1 MGFKAVSAVMHHSKA
16 KGNTRLVA
24 LAIAHYHDDRGENG
38 AFPKQDTIAKLAN
51 VSKRTVQRSVTELV
65 ELGELE
71 VLVHRGTGS
80 SYDRQ
85 TNRYFIVLE
94 CSETCD
100 RTLNHRD
107 QGDNSDEPTR
117 QIRQTKA
124 PNWTDQGDTSG
135 VLTYRNSKN
144 ILKAVI

>member
-1 MGFKAVSAVMHHSKA
+1 MGFKAVSAVMHHSQS
-16 KGNTRLVA
+16 KGNARLVA

-38 AFPKQDTIAKLAN
+38 AYPKQDTIAKLAN
-51 VSKRTVQRSVTELV
+51 VSKRTVQRAITELV
-65 ELGELE
+65 ELGEME
-71 VLVHRGTGS
+71 VLVHRGTGG

-94 CSETCD
+94 CSVTCD
-100 RTLNHRD
+100 RSLNHRE
-107 QGDNSDEPTR
+107 QGDKSDEPTR
-117 QIRQTKA
+117 QFGQTKV
-124 PNWTDQGDTSG
+124 PNWTDQGDTSD